1 MFFLP
6 TFLSFHTLLHIFLSS
21 FLFLF
26 LPLFFH
32 SFASFHQK
40 GVFFFQAFGVG
51 DTVVAEEAVAAIE
64 EGGAPFLESLRP
76 GLRACCQGLMSCF
89 SPPALILRIV
99 VAVGAGRREGE
110 RRLFESGGGGAKEV
124 EEVMG
129 VEEEEV
135 EEEEEEVAV
144 VEPFRGPDKDPES
157 EGSLPPNTA
166 RVFDVAECA
175 E

>member
-6 TFLSFHTLLHIFLSS
+6 TSLFTLSTFSFIFLVS
-21 FLFLF
+21 FSPSF
-26 LPLFFH
+26 FFH

-40 GVFFFQAFGVG
+40 GVFQAFGVG